1 MEVTIIQGK
10 VKDFVESNFIK
21 QDPSIVLNDE
31 DSFLE
36 KQIIDSTGVIE
47 LALFIEE
54 TFGFRV
60 EDEELVPDNLDSI
73 NKLVSYINSKI
84 DRLPINKE

>member
-1 MEVTIIQGK
+1 MEATTIQGK
-10 VKDFVESNFIK
+10 VRDFVESNFIK

-84 DRLPINKE
+84 DRLPINKD